1 LTANFSVIFYLSF
14 KAQDTFLYWEQKY
27 MSKQMI
33 LLKIIEINHLI
44 KNNVG
49 DDVNVLG
56 GDEFSTHRG
65 GPSSVSTHMNVQGVQ
80 K

>member
-1 LTANFSVIFYLSF
+1 
-14 KAQDTFLYWEQKY
+14 

-49 DDVNVLG
+49 DDIYVLG
-56 GDEFSTHRG
+56 GDEFSTHHRG
-65 GPSSVSTHMNVQGVQ
+65 GPSSVSTNMNVQGVQ

>member
-1 LTANFSVIFYLSF
+1 
-14 KAQDTFLYWEQKY
+14 

-49 DDVNVLG
+49 DDINVVLG

-65 GPSSVSTHMNVQGVQ
+65 GGPSSVPTHMNVQGVQ